1 MLALVRAGGFS
12 GSAGHPLCGSGG
24 CAQDDA
30 PPPLP
35 GGYKVGEKVFFTG
48 VNDVPFQAA
57 SLWYGQQGEVTG
69 PATHESHKES
79 LEVLFPGNKNSDNC
93 YLIEVR
99 RLPAASAATLC
110 ARAPHTRRCPRPEGL
125 PRLPQPWRPPALV
138 ASAAACATAHGARAE
153 VASCGVWCGR
163 VASVATLEWVHGGR
177 GHTPMALV
185 NAHR

>member
-1 MLALVRAGGFS
+1 MFYTGSSHTFSNGDKLV
-12 GSAGHPLCGSGG
+12 H
-24 CAQDDA
+24 
-30 PPPLP
+30 
-35 GGYKVGEKVFFTG
+35 
-48 VNDVPFQAA
+48 
-57 SLWYGQQGEVTG
+57 GQQGEVAGHYG
-69 PATHESHKES
+69 PGSIKGKAIK
-79 LEVLFPGNKNSDNC
+79 VLFPGNKISDFC
-93 YLIEVR
+93 SLTSVR
-99 RLPAASAATLC
+99 RLPASTAVTLC